1 VGAHVILHD
10 TLALDIHRAEI
21 VLRLRMFLRGVHPS
35 QLMRA
40 LPGNADHDVVRA
52 GLRAGTFFAG
62 RLSMRGCKIEIAPE
76 RIAEGKQLYELTE
89 TPVPD
94 IAAMM
99 GISPRTLTRRVVEWG
114 WTPRRAPRHVT
125 DRALVAAAPAVAV
138 VNAAPG
144 AADDSLAPEAR
155 TAANA
160 ARIQKIVK
168 RGLDAVERVLDKVG
182 PADEGGAERS
192 ARTLAAVARTLQEM
206 AAITTPDEGAP
217 PDEADD
223 DPVPRDIDEFR
234 NELARRIHALIDAQS
249 DDESEDGDEADAG
262 TNAQRA

>member
-1 VGAHVILHD
+1 
-10 TLALDIHRAEI
+10 
-21 VLRLRMFLRGVHPS
+21 
-35 QLMRA
+35 
-40 LPGNADHDVVRA
+40 
-52 GLRAGTFFAG
+52 
-62 RLSMRGCKIEIAPE
+62 MRGCKIEIAPE
-76 RIAEGKQLYELTE
+76 RIAEDKQLYELTE

-94 IAAMM
+94 IATLM
-99 GISPRTLTRRVVEWG
+99 GMSRRTLARRIVEWG
-114 WTPRRAPRHVT
+114 WTPRSAPRHVT

-144 AADDSLAPEAR
+144 DADDSLAPEAR

-206 AAITTPDEGAP
+206 AAITKPDEGAP

-223 DPVPRDIDEFR
+223 DPIPRDIDEFR
-234 NELARRIHALIDAQS
+234 NELARRIHALIDARQ
-249 DDESEDGDEADAG
+249 DGGNGSADGAALGPEARR
-262 TNAQRA
+262 T